1 MWDRIFDPSALLF
14 FVLAAGAAFVAGLWT
29 GTARRRRLTDIL
41 GRAGEAA
48 ALAALGG
55 FLARTFVSL
64 LLSAGRDSAAA
75 ALAVGWG
82 FFLWPG
88 AIDTLLELLG
98 VPPLFT
104 PTVLRWTAA
113 VVGSLIGMTDGL
125 GRIHRWRGA
134 GVPTFALDVT
144 WGLAGGTNGC
154 FVHLFNLAR
163 AVREDAPRS
172 GTHRYFDGFR
182 VKAGYAVTLGAVMSN
197 LPAHS
202 GDLIRHERVH
212 VLQNRLFGPFYTLT
226 YIGWM
231 AVMLLPALLVGLAK
245 GAPGRTVEDWC
256 YVNNPW
262 EAWAYT
268 RGGWLDPARVW
279 GRAAFRAVA
288 AAFFAAALG
297 GFGWVVWLGWLR

>member
-1 MWDRIFDPSALLF
+1 MRDRIFDPSALPF
-14 FVLAAGAAFVAGLWT
+14 FVLAAGTAFVAGLWT
-29 GTARRRRLTDIL
+29 GTARRRRRADLL

-64 LLSAGRDSAAA
+64 LLSLGRDSPAA

-88 AIDTLLELLG
+88 AIDTFLTLVG
-98 VPPLFT
+98 VAPLFT
-104 PTVLRWTAA
+104 PTVLRWTATA
-113 VVGSLIGMTDGL
+113 VGSFIGMADGF

-134 GVPTFALDVT
+134 GALTFALDVT

-154 FVHLFNLAR
+154 LIHLFNFAR

-172 GTHRYFDGFR
+172 GAHRYFNGFR
-182 VKAGYAVTLGAVMSN
+182 IKAGYAVTMGAVMSH

-226 YIGWM
+226 YVGWM
-231 AVMLLPALLVGLAK
+231 AALLFPALLVGLMK

-262 EAWAYT
+262 EAWAYI

-279 GRAAFRAVA
+279 GRIAFRAVA

-297 GFGWVVWLGWLR
+297 GFGWVVWQGWLR

>member
-1 MWDRIFDPSALLF
+1 MWDRIFDPPALLF
-14 FVLAAGAAFVAGLWT
+14 FALAAVTAFIAGLWA
-29 GTARRRRLTDIL
+29 GNARRRRPADIL
-41 GRAGEAA
+41 RHAGEAA

-64 LLSAGRDSAAA
+64 LLSAGRDSPAA

-88 AIDTLLELLG
+88 GTDTFLTLVG
-98 VPPLFT
+98 VAPLFT
-104 PTVLRWTAA
+104 PTVLRWAA
-113 VVGSLIGMTDGL
+113 AAVGSLIGMTDGL
-125 GRIHRWRGA
+125 GRIHRWRGTGA
-134 GVPTFALDVT
+134 LTFVLDVT

-154 FVHLFNLAR
+154 LVHLFNLAR
-163 AVREDAPRS
+163 ADREDAPRS
-172 GTHRYFDGFR
+172 GAHRYFNGFR
-182 VKAGYAVTLGAVMSN
+182 IKAGYAVTLGGVMSN

-226 YIGWM
+226 YVGWM
-231 AVMLLPALLVGLAK
+231 AVMLLPALLVGLMK
-245 GAPGRTVEDWC
+245 GVPGRTVEDWC

-279 GRAAFRAVA
+279 GRAVFRAVA

-297 GFGWVVWLGWLR
+297 GFGWVTWQVWLR